1 MFKRLKEF
9 LFGKKESMV
18 LTPLAIDINPNKARA
33 QMRMISRLS
42 RMLEAESRGNSDR
55 DLKKSIKAYRNGL
68 EKMGLVLPATLT
80 EVKKFLDSLSED
92 NK

>member
-18 LTPLAIDINPNKARA
+18 LTPLAIDINPNKARV

-55 DLKKSIKAYRNGL
+55 DLKKSIKAYRNEL
-68 EKMGLVLPATLT
+68 EKMGLVLPATAQ